1 MAPSRTT
8 ALRRALGV
16 APLHGLRSAGPCVTR
31 VACGAVMAVHGVD
44 KLVHGPDG
52 FGAFLASLDVPAP
65 SAVGW
70 AVALGESLGG
80 LFLVVGLLSRLT
92 ALLLSV
98 HLCVALALV
107 NTDTG
112 FITPQQGAAS
122 GTGAEFPLVLI
133 AGFLAVALSGPGPV
147 ALDRVIGIEGSS
159 PDTRAP
165 EDTDTGRRV
174 VSTGPSAVRV
184 SLVSG
189 LIGGVIGAVMSA
201 VANYL
206 VVGMPSNAAANAA
219 NHAVSGL
226 ISGFLAGFLGL
237 WTHLRKTGRRLAAAS
252 GEPGDRPDAALA
264 APPMSPASPVSPGS
278 DA

>member
-8 ALRRALGV
+8 ALRRALGI

-70 AVALGESLGG
+70 AVALGESIGG
-80 LFLVVGLLSRLT
+80 LFLAVGLLSRLT

-122 GTGAEFPLVLI
+122 GAGAEFPLVLI

-147 ALDRVIGIEGSS
+147 ALDRVIGIEGVPTARPSG
-159 PDTRAP
+159 
-165 EDTDTGRRV
+165 TGRRV
-174 VSTGPSAVRV
+174 VSTGPGPSAVRV

-189 LIGGVIGAVMSA
+189 VIGGVIGAVMSA

-206 VVGMPSNAAANAA
+206 VVGMPSNPAANAA

-237 WTHLRKTGRRLAAAS
+237 WTHLRKTRRGLAATA
-252 GEPGDRPDAALA
+252 DRPDATPV
-264 APPMSPASPVSPGS
+264 APPVAPASPLSPGS

>member
-8 ALRRALGV
+8 ALRRALGI

-52 FGAFLASLDVPAP
+52 FGAFLATLDVPAP

-70 AVALGESLGG
+70 AVALGESIGG

-122 GTGAEFPLVLI
+122 GAGAEFPLVLI

-147 ALDRVIGIEGSS
+147 ALDRVLGIEGVPTAGPSG
-159 PDTRAP
+159 A
-165 EDTDTGRRV
+165 GRRV

-252 GEPGDRPDAALA
+252 GEPGDRPDATLA
-264 APPMSPASPVSPGS
+264 APPMSPASPVAPGS
-278 DA
+278 DT

>member
-8 ALRRALGV
+8 ALRRALGI

-122 GTGAEFPLVLI
+122 GAGAEFPLVLI

-147 ALDRVIGIEGSS
+147 ALDRVLGIEGVPTAGPSG
-159 PDTRAP
+159 A
-165 EDTDTGRRV
+165 GRRV

-206 VVGMPSNAAANAA
+206 VVGMPLNAAANAA

-237 WTHLRKTGRRLAAAS
+237 WTHLRKTGRGLAAAS

>member
-8 ALRRALGV
+8 ALRRALGI

-52 FGAFLASLDVPAP
+52 FGAFLATLDVPAP

-70 AVALGESLGG
+70 AVALGESIGG

-112 FITPQQGAAS
+112 FITPQEGAAS
-122 GTGAEFPLVLI
+122 GAGAEFPLVLI

-147 ALDRVIGIEGSS
+147 ALDRVLGIEGVPTAGPSG
-159 PDTRAP
+159 A
-165 EDTDTGRRV
+165 GRRV

-189 LIGGVIGAVMSA
+189 VIGGVIGAVMSA

-252 GEPGDRPDAALA
+252 GEPGDRPDATLA
-264 APPMSPASPVSPGS
+264 APPMSPASPVAPGS
-278 DA
+278 DT

>member
-8 ALRRALGV
+8 ALRRALGI
-16 APLHGLRSAGPCVTR
+16 APLHGLRSVGPCVTR

-122 GTGAEFPLVLI
+122 GAGAEFPLVLI

-147 ALDRVIGIEGSS
+147 ALDRVIGIEGPPTAGPSG
-159 PDTRAP
+159 AA
-165 EDTDTGRRV
+165 RRV
-174 VSTGPSAVRV
+174 MSTGPGPSAVRV

-206 VVGMPSNAAANAA
+206 VVGMPTSAGANAA

-237 WTHLRKTGRRLAAAS
+237 WTHLRKTGRGPAAAS
-252 GEPGDRPDAALA
+252 GEPGNRPDATPV

>member
-8 ALRRALGV
+8 ALRRALGI

-122 GTGAEFPLVLI
+122 GAGAEFPLVLI

-147 ALDRVIGIEGSS
+147 ALDRVLGIEGVPTAGPSG
-159 PDTRAP
+159 A
-165 EDTDTGRRV
+165 GRRV

-237 WTHLRKTGRRLAAAS
+237 WTHLRKTGRRFAAAS
-252 GEPGDRPDAALA
+252 GEPGDRPDATLT
-264 APPMSPASPVSPGS
+264 APPMSPASSASPVSPGS